1 MKPFFF
7 SLLLLCAALMAGC
20 QAAHEPGGTS
30 HAVVQVS
37 GHSLE
42 KIQQTTAV
50 VFGEEGYSLAMSSP
64 DAMIFDRAGSRRDAA
79 KYGGWSGEGVTMRVR
94 VDFTELAGGSYRLQA
109 DVSTV
114 QNSDDP
120 FFRDENRAMMLNRS
134 QYRRMLGEVEKRLAA
149 SVPAAP

>member
-1 MKPFFF
+1 
-7 SLLLLCAALMAGC
+7 
-20 QAAHEPGGTS
+20 
-30 HAVVQVS
+30 
-37 GHSLE
+37 
-42 KIQQTTAV
+42 
-50 VFGEEGYSLAMSSP
+50 
-64 DAMIFDRAGSRRDAA
+64 MIFERQGSRRDAA

-94 VDFTELAGGSYRLQA
+94 VAFTELAGGSYRLQA
-109 DVSTV
+109 DVSAV